1 LQWTSRPIGWGK
13 SRHRWTMFGLS
24 ADTRSVTTPLFAG
37 ISSIKGRFLNVIF
50 YIQNFAN
57 SWFTRRYRNEASML
71 GVLYQYAY
79 EDCVCSA
86 SILAYNHYNTH
97 WRGLAK
103 LLISVDRQC
112 EGLGCGISEEVSPTS
127 FLCPYLS

>member
-1 LQWTSRPIGWGK
+1 MDKPAHWVGQVKTSMDNVR
-13 SRHRWTMFGLS
+13 LS
-24 ADTRSVTTPLFAG
+24 ADTRSVTTLLFAG

-57 SWFTRRYRNEASML
+57 SWFTRRYRNGASML